1 MLEMLEL
8 HRRVNPKE
16 VLIGWYSTW
25 MGGAA
30 AAAER
35 RAGASAPSAGA
46 GGATSSSGAGV
57 AESSHI
63 DDFTLVV
70 HQFFAEVSGA
80 IRPLHLLVDV
90 SLRQPRIA
98 THAYVTVSNPL
109 LRNVLIPFQQ
119 LRVSLVAGTEERVG
133 VDTMVRAMLS
143 GREPVSRD
151 TVSPL
156 GDARD
161 LAPDAEALEGS
172 MKRVKKLLD
181 VVAGYV
187 DEVVA
192 GTRPGDEAIGRAIAD
207 TLAAVP
213 SLEAEGFERSLN
225 RSVQDLLMVTYL
237 ANITMAQLKVA
248 ERIAMLPPR
257 T

>member
-1 MLEMLEL
+1 MLEL

-25 MGGAA
+25 MGGANA
-30 AAAER
+30 AADR
-35 RAGASAPSAGA
+35 RAGSSAPSSTG
-46 GGATSSSGAGV
+46 S
-57 AESSHI
+57 ESHI

-70 HQFFAEVSGA
+70 HQFFAEVSGQA

-90 SLRQPRIA
+90 SLRQPRIN
-98 THAYVTVSNPL
+98 TFAYVTVNNAL
-109 LRNVLIPFQQ
+109 VKNVLIPFQQ

-143 GREPVSRD
+143 GREAPSRE
-151 TVSPL
+151 VSPL

-161 LAPDAEALEGS
+161 LAPDIEALDGS
-172 MKRVKKLLD
+172 MRRVKKLLD

-192 GTRPGDEAIGRAIAD
+192 GTRTGDEAIGRAIAD

-213 SLEAEGFERSLN
+213 SMESESFERSLN

-237 ANITMAQLKVA
+237 ANITIAQLKVA
-248 ERIAMLPPR
+248 ERIAALPAR